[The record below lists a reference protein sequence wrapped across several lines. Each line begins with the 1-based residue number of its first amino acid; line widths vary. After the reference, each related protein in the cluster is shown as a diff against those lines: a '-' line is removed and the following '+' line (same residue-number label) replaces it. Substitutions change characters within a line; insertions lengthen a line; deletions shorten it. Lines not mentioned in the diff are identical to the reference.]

1 MGHFIQTSKK
11 PTIVNAIGAVPKDN
25 SDELRLITDASRPT
39 GSSLNS
45 YMSLESFKFDTVD
58 TAISLLSKDF
68 YQCKLDL
75 RHGYRSVPIHP
86 DDYPL
91 CGLKWYFDGSAHPTY
106 LMDTRL
112 CFGAAKA
119 PQIFQRLT
127 SVITRMMR
135 RRGYS
140 ACICYLD
147 DFYMCAASY
156 EDAMAAY
163 ECLQELLTS
172 LGFRINRDKS
182 VPPTRELT
190 FLGININTQHQTM
203 SLPQGKLESLQL
215 ELLNWQKKRRVT
227 KKELQQILGK
237 LNWAAKVVRAVRPF
251 MRRLINLLPTVVQS
265 HHHIRLSA
273 AAKKDI
279 AWLLS
284 FSMQFN
290 GVAFWLSANPLPD
303 HAMASDATSYAAAA
317 VHSGS
322 C

>member
-1 MGHFIQTSKK
+1 MWEDELEADEDKLYIFNGLKYGFRLTDADQDIKSVEYSNYVSATRPDRVQLVESQLKEEIKMGHFIQTSKK

-127 SVITRMMR
+127 SAITRMMR

-172 LGFRINRDKS
+172 LGFRINRKKS
-182 VPPTRELT
+182 VPP
-190 FLGININTQHQTM
+190 
-203 SLPQGKLESLQL
+203 
-215 ELLNWQKKRRVT
+215 
-227 KKELQQILGK
+227 
-237 LNWAAKVVRAVRPF
+237 
-251 MRRLINLLPTVVQS
+251 
-265 HHHIRLSA
+265 
-273 AAKKDI
+273 I
-279 AWLLS
+279 AN
-284 FSMQFN
+284 FP
-290 GVAFWLSANPLPD
+290 G
-303 HAMASDATSYAAAA
+303 H
-317 VHSGS
+317 
-322 C
+322 